1 MRFDLYPLD
10 EHICKFRVGSTN
22 LDITRMRF
30 DETKKSYD
38 PTKRNTILD
47 YAVEINQ
54 LNEDDRYVLF
64 NLKLLDDMFYNSS
77 NYQHL
82 TDQFLNF
89 VIFFIRILRYGALG
103 NFSITGIEIS
113 FIRHK
118 FKYIYVYYLPSGLFV
133 IVSWVSFL
141 IPPEVIPGRMAMLIT
156 LFLVLINIFN
166 VSLYE

>member
-54 LNEDDRYVLF
+54 LNEDDRYVIS
-64 NLKLLDDMFYNSS
+64 NLK
-77 NYQHL
+77 
-82 TDQFLNF
+82 FLNDMIII
-89 VIFFIRILRYGALG
+89 VITYNQLI
-103 NFSITGIEIS
+103 IS
-113 FIRHK
+113 
-118 FKYIYVYYLPSGLFV
+118 
-133 IVSWVSFL
+133 
-141 IPPEVIPGRMAMLIT
+141 
-156 LFLVLINIFN
+156 
-166 VSLYE
+166 